1 MSGAVEMVL
10 KMTLGLFVKK
20 ARSALG
26 NKLKDG
32 GLNSQQL
39 RGLIISKLD
48 EVKTEL
54 VGLARGNLLSS
65 ASFIREGLGFLD
77 DVFDKPDSP
86 TPPHQVEPITLTRL
100 YLVVVVHVLM
110 WIQLRSLRKQSMK

>member
-1 MSGAVEMVL
+1 MSGVVDMVL

-20 ARSALG
+20 ARSSLS

-39 RGLIISKLD
+39 RGLIITKL
-48 EVKTEL
+48 EEIKTEV

-65 ASFIREGLGFLD
+65 ASFIQEGLGILNNL
-77 DVFDKPDSP
+77 FDKPDGP
-86 TPPHQVEPITLTRL
+86 TLPLQGD
-100 YLVVVVHVLM
+100 VVTVGENSSRADKTDKGFIK
-110 WIQLRSLRKQSMK
+110 W